1 MMISVVIPIYNVEK
15 YVKDCLTS
23 VLEQE
28 YRDFELILVDDGSK
42 DGSMRIAESL
52 LSGASDM
59 QYRIIRTENRGV
71 SSARNT
77 GLRAAVGD
85 YVVMVD
91 ADDVLSRSFLADY
104 ACMIRDDAEA
114 DIYSS
119 GFTIVTT
126 GGVKHSAPRETN
138 GETTKFTPEEAQKV
152 FFERSVKFLLPTIL
166 FKRDFLNEN
175 ALLFDE
181 AVRYSEDVQF
191 IWRCLA
197 YNRKPVLH
205 TSLSNYQYIL
215 HPGSTMTASGI
226 PKILTCVGGLK
237 RLYNDIE
244 SRLCPE
250 IRERFLPRQYF
261 SLLHS
266 AAKMTA
272 YGEFKRLYKEADCRP
287 FVVREAKHGSLKTKA
302 VSLLLLFCP
311 RTGYSLMRRF

>member
-1 MMISVVIPIYNVEK
+1 MMISVVIPVYNVEK
-15 YVKDCLTS
+15 YIKDCLTS

-42 DGSMRIAESL
+42 DGSMHIVESL

-91 ADDVLSRSFLADY
+91 ADDILSRGFLSDY
-104 ACMIRDDAEA
+104 VRMIRDDAEA

-119 GFTIVTT
+119 GFTIVATD
-126 GGVKHSAPRETN
+126 GVKRSASRDANAETA
-138 GETTKFTPEEAQKV
+138 KFAPEEAQKV
-152 FFERSVKFLLPTIL
+152 FFDRSVKFLLPTLL
-166 FKRDFLNEN
+166 FKRDFLTEN

-226 PKILTCVGGLK
+226 PKILTCVGGLE
-237 RLYNDIE
+237 RLYADIE
-244 SRLCPE
+244 SRLSPE
-250 IRERFLPRQYF
+250 IRERFLPRMYF

-266 AAKMTA
+266 AAKMTE

-287 FVVREAKHGSLKTKA
+287 FVVCEAKCGSLKTKV

-311 RTGYSLMRRF
+311 RMGYSLMSRF

>member
-1 MMISVVIPIYNVEK
+1 MMISVVIPVYNVEK
-15 YVKDCLTS
+15 YIKDCLTS

-42 DGSMRIAESL
+42 DGSMHIVESL

-91 ADDVLSRSFLADY
+91 ADDILSRGFLSDY
-104 ACMIRDDAEA
+104 VRMIRDDAEA

-119 GFTIVTT
+119 GFTIVATD
-126 GGVKHSAPRETN
+126 GVKRSAPRDANAETA
-138 GETTKFTPEEAQKV
+138 KFAPEEAQKV
-152 FFERSVKFLLPTIL
+152 FFDRSVKFLLPTLL
-166 FKRDFLNEN
+166 FKRDFLTEN

-226 PKILTCVGGLK
+226 PKILTCVGGLE
-237 RLYNDIE
+237 RLYADIE

-250 IRERFLPRQYF
+250 IRERFLPRMYF

-266 AAKMTA
+266 AAKMTE

-287 FVVREAKHGSLKTKA
+287 FVVRETKCGSLKTKA

-311 RTGYSLMRRF
+311 RMGYSLMRRF